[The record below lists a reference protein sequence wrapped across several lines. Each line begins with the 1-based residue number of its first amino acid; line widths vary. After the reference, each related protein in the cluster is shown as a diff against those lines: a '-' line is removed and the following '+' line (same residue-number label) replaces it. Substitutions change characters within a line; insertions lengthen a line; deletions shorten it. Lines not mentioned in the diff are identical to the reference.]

1 MDKYD
6 ELMKKVERE
15 LSGYKV
21 FQNSSYITQFLRAPG
36 SDGLHSVLNFL
47 EGKLNQIGL
56 DKVHKIEYPSE
67 KYGTETLRFVG
78 WDVKDA
84 KLEVIEPVYK
94 NIISYDE
101 APTCVQWWSSG
112 TPDEGV
118 IADLIDVGSG
128 VEESCYSG
136 KNVSGKIVLVSGN
149 NQAEGNTRA
158 FQLAV
163 EKYGAIGLVTDNLPY
178 AQPPFRTRENH
189 PEAVSFLRIRTKSN
203 KGWAFVI
210 SSIMGNYLRNLLQ
223 QGPVKIRA
231 FVDAEYTDKKDWELV
246 GEIKGRDLQD
256 EEVWFVLHCSGPK
269 PGANCASGAALGVE
283 IARTIMELIN
293 NGEIQRPRRTIKFFI
308 GVEGDGLNS
317 YLHIKNNHTLDVKA
331 AFVFCSVGDDQEK
344 NNSSLLIYRS
354 PDSIPTYVND
364 VCEDAIQKASIDA
377 LTPYSALKPD
387 IPLIR
392 FYSRPFTP
400 MSDNSRLMTMKI
412 PCPTFWSWPSRN
424 FHTQFYTVDKLDP
437 KVIKRCGL
445 VATYS
450 ALKIANTDE
459 LESIKIA
466 HIMRTRTISRLQ
478 QASSD
483 AIYQLGKIKTDEIKE
498 DHASNIIQYFI
509 EKIEYIYEKDM
520 LSLDTIKTL
529 TNKSEKLEQTIN
541 EIKDEIKT
549 VTKNEIN
556 KINDYKIILEG

>member
-1 MDKYD
+1 MNNYD
-6 ELMKKVERE
+6 EFMKNIDKE

-21 FQNSSYITQFLRAPG
+21 YQNASYIAQFLRAPG
-36 SDGLHSVLNFL
+36 SSGLHSVLDFI
-47 EGKLNQIGL
+47 EDKLNQIGL
-56 DKVHKIEYPSE
+56 DTVYKVKYPSK
-67 KYGTETLRFVG
+67 KYGTETLQLVG

-84 KLEVIEPVYK
+84 KLDVIDPIYK

-101 APTCVQWWSSG
+101 APTCIQWWSSG
-112 TPDEGV
+112 TPKEGV

-136 KNVSGKIVLVSGN
+136 KDVRGKIVLVSGN
-149 NQAEGNTRA
+149 NQVEGNTRA

-163 EKYGAIGLVTDNLPY
+163 EKYGALGLVTDNLPY

-203 KGWAFVI
+203 KGWGFVI
-210 SSIMGNYLRNLLQ
+210 SYTMGNYLRNLLQ
-223 QGPVKIRA
+223 QGPVKVRA
-231 FVDAEYTDKKDWELV
+231 LVDAEYTDKKDWELV
-246 GEIKGRDLQD
+246 GEIKGLELPD

-283 IARTIMELIN
+283 IARTIMKLIKN
-293 NGEIQRPRRTIKFFI
+293 KEIKRPRRTIKFLI
-308 GVEGDGLNS
+308 GLEGEGLNA
-317 YLHIKNNHTLDVKA
+317 YLHIKNNQTLDVKV

-344 NNSSLLIYRS
+344 NNSSLLMYRS

-364 VCEDAIQKASIDA
+364 ICEDAIEMVSGDA
-377 LTPYSALKPD
+377 LTPYSASKPD

-424 FHTQFYTVDKLDP
+424 FHTQFYTADKLDP

-450 ALKIANTDE
+450 ALKIANADE

-466 HIMRTRTISRLQ
+466 QIMRINTISKIQ
-478 QASSD
+478 QASRD
-483 AIYQLGKIKTDEIKE
+483 AIHQLGKIKTNELKE
-498 DHASNIIQYFI
+498 DHTSNTIQYFI
-509 EKIEYIYEKDM
+509 GKIEYISEKDTI
-520 LSLDTIKTL
+520 SLDTIKNL
-529 TNKSEKLEQTIN
+529 TNKSEKIEQIIT
-541 EIKDEIKT
+541 EIKDEIKM

-556 KINDYKIILEG
+556 KINNFKIILE